1 MKNQFASPD
10 FLKIVQW
17 NNVRFKVELGLDKKE
32 LNQQSICTNRFIED
46 SDLERF
52 VLKKIWFFVP
62 AESINLQIVLS
73 IMTEDFR

>member
-1 MKNQFASPD
+1 MIIHLLRDLKSIWDLIKRNKMKNQFASPD

-52 VLKKIWFFVP
+52 VLKKI
-62 AESINLQIVLS
+62 
-73 IMTEDFR
+73 